1 MEVHVDRAWVGR
13 SIEQMEEATDARIP
27 FLFRMGSGMVP
38 KRNTVFQDGDLAYAA
53 VVDAKLAAVE
63 AVLGAPPRGV

>member
-1 MEVHVDRAWVGR
+1 MED
-13 SIEQMEEATDARIP
+13 ATDARIP
-27 FLFRMGSGMVP
+27 FLFRMGSGIVP
-38 KRNTVFQDGDLAYAA
+38 QRNTVFQDGDLAYAA